1 MSEKLRDDLLP
12 SSTSLSTTNTSINDS
27 LLVEMNM
34 NDNNDDHNIN
44 NDHQHHIKWK
54 YRPSTDLS
62 SKSSSSSS
70 TITANNN
77 NKKKSNKKILKYVSL
92 VTLTIQN
99 ASSTLFMRAAKTQKI
114 PFISSTA
121 VIMTELVKLITC
133 IFMVYR
139 DEGMSV
145 RKSLLVIKK
154 IVINQPMDTL
164 KVAVPAIIYYVQNN
178 LIYVAAANLDPA
190 TSQVTYQLKILT
202 TALFSVLIL
211 KRSLVIFQW
220 FSLILLFIGV
230 ACVQLSQ
237 TKSTT
242 KQSQSPHEQ
251 STLIGFL
258 AVLSACVLSGFAGVY
273 FEKILKNT
281 SHISLWIRNIQ
292 LSAIA
297 IPIGLIQVCITDLN
311 EIQKNGFFHGYT
323 ILTLTVIFLNAQ
335 GGLLVA
341 VVVKYAD
348 NILKGFATSISII
361 ISCVASIYLFNFVLT
376 LQFFIGASLV
386 ISSVFLY
393 NKPDM
398 ISIDL
403 INRLMKIFTINKK

>member
-1 MSEKLRDDLLP
+1 MSEKLRDDLLLP

-44 NDHQHHIKWK
+44 NDHQQHHIKWK

-273 FEKILKNT
+273 FEKILKKYFAY
-281 SHISLWIRNIQ
+281 IIM
-292 LSAIA
+292 
-297 IPIGLIQVCITDLN
+297 D
-311 EIQKNGFFHGYT
+311 KKYT
-323 ILTLTVIFLNAQ
+323 IKCYCHTDWIDSMIFLNAQ